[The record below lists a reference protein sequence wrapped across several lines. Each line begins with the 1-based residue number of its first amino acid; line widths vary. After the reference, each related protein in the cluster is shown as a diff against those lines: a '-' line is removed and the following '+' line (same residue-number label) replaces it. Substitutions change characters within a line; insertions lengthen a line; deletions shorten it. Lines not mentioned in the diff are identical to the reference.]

1 MKLNN
6 VQIDLIRN
14 CIDRAITVI
23 EHVRNVST
31 GVEGIEGD
39 SLAIRSLISVSINDD
54 DSKDKL
60 MTEIALNFRIDS
72 TDFEKCEYHFDDG
85 FTAQQVGSIENVDE
99 KIKEIKDE
107 IEKELEAAYV
117 PYQTYW
123 ILAEHEEDFLYVET
137 SNFDS
142 VAGCRSE
149 YEILKVD
156 ESNSKRLKIDLK
168 VKYEGLELTDQEG
181 FEVCCVDGSVIFHV
195 EAEKTESDHRN
206 FYELDSAETGD
217 FSFAQDREVYHPY
230 EHYAAKLVVEKL
242 SDCMHRTS
250 MRFAFSSD
258 DYV

>member
-1 MKLNN
+1 MKINN

-14 CIDRAITVI
+14 CIDRAVITT
-23 EHVRNVST
+23 EHVDNVST
-31 GVEGIEGD
+31 SVEGIDGD
-39 SLAIRSLISVSINDD
+39 SLTVKSRITVSVSEND
-54 DSKDKL
+54 SEDKL
-60 MTEIALNFRIDS
+60 LTEIALNFIINS
-72 TDFEKCEYHFDDG
+72 TDFEQCEYHFDDG

-107 IEKELEAAYV
+107 IEKGLEAVGV

-123 ILAEHEEDFLYVET
+123 ILAEHEEDFLHVEA

-142 VAGCRSE
+142 IAGCRSE

-195 EAEKTESDHRN
+195 EAEKTEAGHRN

-217 FSFAQDREVYHPY
+217 FSFVQDRDVYHPY
-230 EHYAAKLVVEKL
+230 EHYVAKLVAEKL
-242 SDCMHRTS
+242 SDCMHSAS